1 MQSEL
6 FAIGLFFAGGLSGAT
21 GLAFPVVAGPLI
33 LLEYPPPQA
42 VMMTSIC
49 SLVGQ
54 LLSITLLHKAVPFR
68 ITWHFILPGLLL
80 IPVGTL
86 MLLTADSTVIRIG
99 FGAMLSVSSL
109 CMLLRGPILGFRSKI
124 IDAIVGACGGFCGGA
139 FGASSVLPAFWFCAQ
154 GLDRRTQRGIV
165 QPYIVS
171 VQLVSLG
178 SLLVGGA
185 YSGVAAF
192 DILLWLPTVLAGVTF
207 GSFVFSHLQNQLY
220 SRAIFLITL
229 ASSLVLV
236 VWH

>member
-6 FAIGLFFAGGLSGAT
+6 LAIGLLLAGSLSGAT

-42 VMMTSIC
+42 VMIISIC
-49 SLVGQ
+49 SIAGQ
-54 LLSITLLHKAVPFR
+54 LLSITLLHKAVPYR
-68 ITWHFILPGLLL
+68 ITWHFILPGLLC

-86 MLLTADSTVIRIG
+86 TLLMADSTIIRIG

-109 CMLLRGPILGFRSKI
+109 CMLVGAPILGFRSKI

-139 FGASSVLPAFWFCAQ
+139 FGASSVLPAFWLCAQ

-171 VQLVSLG
+171 VQLVSLCI
-178 SLLVGGA
+178 LLAGGA
-185 YSGVAAF
+185 YSGVAVF
-192 DILLWLPTVLAGVTF
+192 DILLWLPAVLAGVTF
-207 GSFVFSHLQNQLY
+207 GSFVFSHLQNQVY
-220 SRAIFLITL
+220 SQAIFLITL

-236 VWH
+236 ARH